1 MKLKKITISNYRQ
14 FENLELNFDENLT
27 ILAGANNSGK
37 TSLISLLKNIFISDK
52 NNYNEYDIPAKKV
65 KLWLD
70 STFPLFKDF
79 FYREESI
86 EQLYESL
93 IKKMEDDEK
102 FKLDTTEI
110 RVHTNYD
117 KDKDDIKFFVDYIMD
132 LDEDENS
139 FYFMYSYDVNF
150 NKFKKNIENNFDK
163 IKRRFLELNA
173 PTSSPSEHKERYLK
187 QLIVKLYIDSIIP
200 VCYFCDRNY
209 QNKSK
214 IDEIKNFKN
223 LFNFYFIKA
232 SRPLDDEESDSSH
245 TLSKQMIKTV
255 KLSNEWNNL
264 IEQLPDELLKPIQER
279 RADELVK
286 ERSLNSIRDTIKA
299 LEETNGGQSGE
310 LMLDMNITEDNI
322 NDLLQKATTAT
333 YKVDEYYLSESSQGL
348 GYSNMIY
355 IHLQLKEFENS
366 KDDLKINIF
375 FIEEPES
382 HMHPQM
388 QKCFLKYILEYYKN
402 ANLQGMITTHS
413 NEMVRVAGIKYL
425 RVIRRSENSKS
436 NLYDLSILTKDSNNF
451 FDWFFEIGYS
461 EIVFA
466 DKAIF
471 YEGDTERLYIQR
483 LLTNEKYRKL
493 NQQYISYI
501 QVGGAYAYKYKKLIE
516 LLEIKSLIIT
526 DIDYEKDSITISEI
540 LESTI
545 TNSTIQNFYGDTIKN
560 NKQPKVKDLYLW
572 VKEEKNILNNMIY
585 IAFQSEEDGYTRTLE
600 EAMLSKYYNKEI
612 DILYTKSELEKIR
625 EESKLKFSVPKNKEQ
640 ISLRDILISSKNNK
654 TDFMYSVILNNLVED
669 MEPEYI
675 HRGLK
680 WLMN

>member
-1 MKLKKITISNYRQ
+1 MKLKKITVSNYRQ

-79 FYREESI
+79 FYRKESI

-132 LDEDENS
+132 LDDNENS

-163 IKRRFLELNA
+163 IKRRFSELNTL
-173 PTSSPSEHKERYLK
+173 TSSQLEYKERYLK

-264 IEQLPDELLKPIQER
+264 IEELPDELLKPIQEK

-286 ERSLNSIRDTIKA
+286 ETSLNSIRDTIKA

-355 IHLQLKEFENS
+355 IHLQLKEFEKS

-413 NEMVRVAGIKYL
+413 NEVAGIKHL
-425 RVIRRSENSKS
+425 HVIRRSKNSKS
-436 NLYDLSILTKDSNNF
+436 NLYDLSILAKDSNNF

-483 LLTNEKYRKL
+483 LLTNEKYKKL

-501 QVGGAYAYKYKKLIE
+501 QVGGDYAHKYKELIE

-526 DIDYEKDSITISEI
+526 DIDYKKDSTNIPII
-540 LESTI
+540 LKSII
-545 TNSTIQNFYGDTIKN
+545 TNPTIKNFYKNIIKN
-560 NKQPKVKDLYLW
+560 NKQPKVQELYLW
-572 VKEEKNILNNMIY
+572 ATEGKNILNDLIY
-585 IAFQSEEDGYTRTLE
+585 IAFQTKEDGYTRTLE
-600 EAMLSKYYNKEI
+600 EAMLSKLYNINIDTSYNSIKWKEER
-612 DILYTKSELEKIR
+612 KK
-625 EESKLKFSVPKNKEQ
+625 SKLIFSVPKNKEQ

>member
-1 MKLKKITISNYRQ
+1 
-14 FENLELNFDENLT
+14 
-27 ILAGANNSGK
+27 
-37 TSLISLLKNIFISDK
+37 
-52 NNYNEYDIPAKKV
+52 
-65 KLWLD
+65 
-70 STFPLFKDF
+70 
-79 FYREESI
+79 
-86 EQLYESL
+86 
-93 IKKMEDDEK
+93 
-102 FKLDTTEI
+102 
-110 RVHTNYD
+110 
-117 KDKDDIKFFVDYIMD
+117 
-132 LDEDENS
+132 
-139 FYFMYSYDVNF
+139 
-150 NKFKKNIENNFDK
+150 
-163 IKRRFLELNA
+163 
-173 PTSSPSEHKERYLK
+173 
-187 QLIVKLYIDSIIP
+187 
-200 VCYFCDRNY
+200 
-209 QNKSK
+209 
-214 IDEIKNFKN
+214 
-223 LFNFYFIKA
+223 
-232 SRPLDDEESDSSH
+232 
-245 TLSKQMIKTV
+245 
-255 KLSNEWNNL
+255 
-264 IEQLPDELLKPIQER
+264 
-279 RADELVK
+279 
-286 ERSLNSIRDTIKA
+286 
-299 LEETNGGQSGE
+299 
-310 LMLDMNITEDNI
+310 
-322 NDLLQKATTAT
+322 
-333 YKVDEYYLSESSQGL
+333 
-348 GYSNMIY
+348 
-355 IHLQLKEFENS
+355 
-366 KDDLKINIF
+366 
-375 FIEEPES
+375 
-382 HMHPQM
+382 
-388 QKCFLKYILEYYKN
+388 
-402 ANLQGMITTHS
+402 MITTHS